1 MKTSESKAI
10 VYFNIDLQLFA
21 GEKDSKTEKA
31 TPKKRQDARKK
42 GQIFHSMELSTAI
55 SLLVVFLCLK
65 ILTKQINIDLE
76 IFTKSI
82 YEQYIICIE
91 DIFLVNHLYG
101 LFIDTIILFLK
112 TAGPIVCVALIT
124 GVAVQYVQVGFVFSM
139 DTVKIKLNR
148 INPLQSMKRLF
159 STHGLVEL
167 LKSLLKIIIIG
178 YIAYI
183 CLKGEVI
190 NILRTPYLEAETV
203 FIYIVDTITNIAVK
217 ICMLLLTLGIMDYG
231 YQWWEYERDLR
242 MTKQE
247 AKEEYKQLEG
257 NPETKSRIKQKQR
270 QLSAK
275 RMINEVPKADV
286 VITNPT
292 HYAVALK
299 YDSSISSAP
308 LLIAKGQG
316 YIALKIKEIAKA
328 NKVEIV
334 ENKELARQIYNMVN
348 IGEEIPPELYQAVAE
363 ILAYIYNLKEESK
376 RH

>member
-1 MKTSESKAI
+1 
-10 VYFNIDLQLFA
+10 
-21 GEKDSKTEKA
+21 
-31 TPKKRQDARKK
+31 
-42 GQIFHSMELSTAI
+42 
-55 SLLVVFLCLK
+55 
-65 ILTKQINIDLE
+65 
-76 IFTKSI
+76 
-82 YEQYIICIE
+82 
-91 DIFLVNHLYG
+91 
-101 LFIDTIILFLK
+101 
-112 TAGPIVCVALIT
+112 
-124 GVAVQYVQVGFVFSM
+124 
-139 DTVKIKLNR
+139 
-148 INPLQSMKRLF
+148 MKRLF

>member
-10 VYFNIDLQLFA
+10 IYLNIDLQLFA

-112 TAGPIVCVALIT
+112 TSGPIVCVALIT